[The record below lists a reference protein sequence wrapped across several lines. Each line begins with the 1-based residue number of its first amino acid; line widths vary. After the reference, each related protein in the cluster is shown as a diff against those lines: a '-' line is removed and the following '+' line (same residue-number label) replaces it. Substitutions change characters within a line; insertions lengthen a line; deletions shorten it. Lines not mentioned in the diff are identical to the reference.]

1 MLTLKHTFSVSAL
14 YRQEQ
19 ESLKGFLRK
28 RWSFWLALFSC
39 IAFLVG
45 NMVGQHGFKAFWKS
59 VWGKEQ
65 IAFEGTVYPLANI
78 PDPERWAGRDR
89 FDFSDVPS
97 ELLIPLPSYSPL
109 SKCHRESRKDR
120 SIYSVGY
127 LGDYEYGGDQCG
139 SHPGIDMLT
148 APGTPVVS
156 IANGFVE
163 RVEER
168 SWGYGNT
175 VVIEHPNVPDVNDP
189 KKTTTLY
196 SSYAHLGHILV
207 AEGDVVRKG
216 DQIAVSGQTGFAT
229 APHLHFQID
238 RKDAQDGEETPF
250 HPYWPFTTS
259 QATDAGYS
267 FVEAVNQGLGQENA
281 RKFTVNPLVYVQEY
295 LQGVVPVT
303 TVADTG
309 APSVEASPLT
319 WKERM
324 QARRSTRRETRLAER
339 PLKVVTQVTPIA
351 GPENVVLPV
360 VPTGPEPAMRTT
372 SMSVL
377 HDGTFEERTPEQ
389 IVLFA
394 RDAAGTFMQKVEFP
408 GSISLETV
416 FGDAE
421 FAPATLTAASF
432 DDRGRAFV
440 ELLPRGKKTIV
451 PALRGAFTVD
461 AEPMVLK
468 PMNASTTLAPE
479 SSQGG

>member
-65 IAFEGTVYPLANI
+65 IAFEGTVYPLQKL
-78 PDPERWAGRDR
+78 PEYR
-89 FDFSDVPS
+89 
-97 ELLIPLPSYSPL
+97 PL
-109 SKCHRESRKDR
+109 SKCNREDRDR
-120 SIYSVGY
+120 SAFSVGY
-127 LGDYEYGGDQCG
+127 LGDYEFGSDQCG

-148 APGTPVVS
+148 DPGTPVYSV
-156 IANGFVE
+156 ANGIVE

-175 VVIEHPNVPDVNDP
+175 VVIAHPDVPDSSDP

-196 SSYAHLGHILV
+196 SGYAHLGRIDV
-207 AEGDVVRKG
+207 SEGDMVHKG

-238 RKDAQDGEETPF
+238 TALAPF

-259 QATDAGYS
+259 EATQAGLS
-267 FVEAVNQGLGQENA
+267 FVEAVNAGLGQEDA
-281 RKFTVNPLVYVQEY
+281 RRFTVNPLVYVQEH
-295 LQGVVPVT
+295 LNGAAPVF
-303 TVADTG
+303 TVTQSSAS
-309 APSVEASPLT
+309 SVEALPLT

-324 QARRSTRRETRLAER
+324 QARRGTRRETRLAER
-339 PLKVVTQVTPIA
+339 PTKIVMHVTPIA
-351 GPENVVLPV
+351 GPENVVLPLPSIAPIPLPTV
-360 VPTGPEPAMRTT
+360 VPSAAPASLTET
-372 SMSVL
+372 LSVL
-377 HDGTFEERTPEQ
+377 HDGTFEERIKEQ
-389 IVLFA
+389 LVLFA
-394 RDAAGTFMQKVEFP
+394 RDAAGTFIQKVEFP

-421 FAPATLTAASF
+421 FSPATLSAIDF

-440 ELLPRGKKTIV
+440 ELLPRGKKTII
-451 PALRGAFTVD
+451 PAVRGAFTVD

-468 PMNASTTLAPE
+468 PGTANTTLAPE